1 MLLFKQPRKSL
12 SQKHSL
18 MIPWFTLFLE
28 KPLPESPL
36 YWKAIPHSPS
46 TASADLPPLEHN
58 VKNSSLRKST
68 EIVTLS
74 KRENSPFS
82 QHPHQVTSA
91 SCIWSDEFWTKH
103 SHMGAPN
110 FSHLQTRT
118 QRCCGPWGNKCAYFK
133 MKNTKPHTIIV
144 LKHLHLLKAPC
155 LHFAPTWDIK
165 RHFGNYIFKK

>member
-12 SQKHSL
+12 SQNHSL

-28 KPLPESPL
+28 KRLPESPL

-91 SCIWSDEFWTKH
+91 HASGQMSFELNILTWELQIFRTCKQELSDAVVPEEINVLILKWKIQ
-103 SHMGAPN
+103 N
-110 FSHLQTRT
+110 
-118 QRCCGPWGNKCAYFK
+118 
-133 MKNTKPHTIIV
+133 HT
-144 LKHLHLLKAPC
+144 LL
-155 LHFAPTWDIK
+155 LFLNI
-165 RHFGNYIFKK
+165 YIFWRHHVFILHPLEI